1 MKQAPSENINMSVT
15 KPVRKAVFPVAG
27 MGTRFL
33 PATKAVPKEMLPVV
47 DKPVIQYAV
56 EEAREA
62 GIEQFVFITGRGKH
76 VIEDHF
82 DHAYELE
89 SLLEAR
95 DKTAELN
102 SLLESLPQTGSVGFV
117 RQQQPLG
124 LGHAVW
130 CARHFVGNEPFAVL
144 LPDDLMVGT
153 PGALTQMMTAYDRV
167 GGGIIVA
174 AEEKTREETKRYGV
188 VAPGATNGNVTE
200 VKGVVEKPDPA
211 KAPSNLCIIGRYILQ
226 PEIFAELDRRERGAG
241 NEIQLTDSMARMIGR
256 MPFHAVRTDCARFDC
271 GDKVG
276 FLHANL
282 AVGLSRPDIA
292 PSLKAILKSMGM

>member
-1 MKQAPSENINMSVT
+1 MST
-15 KPVRKAVFPVAG
+15 PRRIRKAVFPVAG

-62 GIEQFVFITGRGKH
+62 GIEEFIFVTGRGKH

-89 SLLEAR
+89 SLLSSRE
-95 DKTAELN
+95 KTKELN
-102 SLLESLPQTGSVGFV
+102 SLLESLPDTGSVAFT
-117 RQQQPLG
+117 RQQKPLG

-130 CARHFVGNEPFAVL
+130 SARHMVGDEPFAVL
-144 LPDDLMVGT
+144 LPDDLMVGK
-153 PGALTQMMTAYDRV
+153 PGALAQMVEAYNSI
-167 GGGIIVA
+167 GGGVIVA
-174 AEEKTREETKRYGV
+174 AEEKTREETQRYGV
-188 VAPGATNGNVTE
+188 IAPGAVKGAITE
-200 VKGVVEKPDPA
+200 VKDVVEKPKPA
-211 KAPSNLCIIGRYILQ
+211 DAPSRLCIIGRYILP
-226 PEIFAELDRRERGAG
+226 PEIFVELERKERGAG
-241 NEIQLTDSMARMIGR
+241 NEIQLTDAMARLLGR
-256 MPFHAVRTDCARFDC
+256 APFHAVTTSCARYDC

-282 AVGLSRPDIA
+282 AVALERPDIA
-292 PSLKAILKSMGM
+292 PALKRILASLKL